1 MSHDNAK
8 ISHLFGQKCGQ
19 IAVLID
25 PEKCNQYDQLKPI
38 VEKAEFAQVDYIFVG
53 GSTVSATEFES
64 TMKVLRSMTT
74 LPLVIFP
81 GDHQQISNQADALL
95 YLSLL
100 SGRNA
105 DFLIGQHVA
114 AAKEVFDLGIEVI
127 PTAYIL
133 VDGLRQ
139 SSVAYVSQTSP
150 IPRENASIALRTAL
164 AGVLQGKRMVFF
176 DAGSGAK
183 KIVPP
188 NFISELKRFYPEV
201 PVIVGGGIRTIEDI
215 QCLSAAGANVI
226 VIGNK
231 VEEEIDFLLDIA
243 HLIHSNA

>member
-8 ISHLFGQKCGQ
+8 ISQLFRQKCGQ

-25 PEKCNQYDQLKPI
+25 PEKCNQYNQLIPI
-38 VEKAEFAQVDYIFVG
+38 IEKAEFAQVDYIFVG
-53 GSTVSATEFES
+53 GSTVSAAEFES
-64 TMKVLRSMTT
+64 TMNLLRSMTT

-114 AAKEVFDLGIEVI
+114 AAKEVFDLGIEII

-164 AGVLQGKRMVFF
+164 AGVLQGKKMVFF

-183 KIVPP
+183 EIVPP
-188 NFISELKRFYPEV
+188 NFISEFKGFYPDV

-215 QCLSAAGANVI
+215 QGLTAAGANVI

-243 HLIHSNA
+243 NHIHSNP